1 MQRNARLDG
10 LALRRVAPLRLGS
23 SRTSE
28 LRSQHP
34 LLLLELANHLDED
47 VLRDEVD
54 FAKPVHPRPSQ
65 LARLRYAVSQLP
77 YDRMVL
83 DRRWLDW
90 ADFRPPGDSLRL
102 PIRDVAHCDRPLG
115 NHIREITPRIDQLIE
130 LQVERPEQL
139 PDHGPVQLLADQR
152 QTDQVMQRCL
162 ELATQGCALVRL
174 HEGRQM
180 ARRRD

>member
-1 MQRNARLDG
+1 MQRTARLDG
-10 LALRRVAPLRLGS
+10 LATSPNGS
-23 SRTSE
+23 ACSAAGPGTFRARSASRSGSAVE

-34 LLLLELANHLDED
+34 LLLLELPNHVDQD

-65 LARLRYAVSQLP
+65 LADLRYPVSQLA

-83 DRRWLDW
+83 DRRSRDR
-90 ADFRPPGDSLRL
+90 ADFRPRGDSMRL
-102 PIRDVAHCDRPLG
+102 PIRDVAQCDRPLG
-115 NHIREITPRIDQLIE
+115 DHVRELTPRIDQLIE

-139 PDHGPVQLLADQR
+139 ADHRPMQLLADQR

-162 ELATQGCALVRL
+162 ELATKGCAL
-174 HEGRQM
+174 
-180 ARRRD
+180 